1 MKAILN
7 NDLASNNPYMK
18 MFVRIMKVGRIIEN
32 HATEILKEFD
42 ITHIQF
48 NVLRSLEVVH
58 PDILSVGEIKKQ
70 LLFPASDVTRLL
82 DRLLKNG
89 LIDRCV
95 CPKNRRK
102 VDVSITKKG
111 LELIKKILPEFEKQS
126 EGYFRFIINEDERD
140 QMLVGL
146 ARIQN
151 HYLEIGK

>member
-1 MKAILN
+1 MGVILN
-7 NDLASNNPYMK
+7 KDLADNNLYMK
-18 MFVRIMKVGRIIEN
+18 MLVRIMKVGHIIEN
-32 HATEILKEFD
+32 HVAKILKDFD

-82 DRLLKNG
+82 DRLLKHG

-111 LELIKKILPEFEKQS
+111 LDLIKKELPEFEKHF

-140 QMLVGL
+140 KMLL
-146 ARIQN
+146 SLSRIQN
-151 HYLEIGK
+151 HYLELEK